1 MSKTRTSFLWS
12 ACRNLHVI
20 LLLIMQPGLGAYSQK
35 QTMTIYPVSNCPR
48 SERQADIWYFG
59 DKAGIDFRSGTAVP
73 LTDENV
79 MTAFKSSAVISDS
92 NGNLQFFTNAKTVW
106 AKDFTPMVNAPSMLG
121 DLGVTQPS
129 IIIPKPGDSLLYYIF
144 NIDVMTFKPDNTYST
159 QGLTYSVVDMVRN
172 LNSGEGTSAWNIP
185 LLTPVAQK
193 ITAVRHSNGID
204 YWIIVH
210 KWGSDEFYSYLL
222 SATGLSAPVIS
233 SAGVSHLGAFTSQS
247 NAYGYMKA
255 SPDGTKIALAVSG
268 LNLVELCDFDA
279 GSGRVSNSSDYTY
292 AIPGIAPYGIEF
304 SSDSKMLYASLLML
318 TGNGPPIVPSRVYQ
332 FNLRNGLVNPVLLDS
347 MPGVR
352 VGGLQ
357 LARDGRIY
365 VSRTV
370 NLLTKKDSLDVI
382 YNPTRPG
389 LDCNYNLLSNVSGSR
404 FSLDGRKSTYGLPS
418 FMQSYFQRPA
428 FTHDSV
434 CRGDVT
440 HFKIINDANID
451 NVLWD
456 FGDGATSTQLSP
468 FHLYNAPGNFKVRL
482 TENFNGKAF
491 MDSVSITI
499 HDLPVIQLGD
509 TILLFS
515 GASIVLHGGAG
526 FQSYEWSNG
535 SRNADINVENGG
547 NYWVKVEDYY
557 CCYNSDSVYVNV
569 FNYFF
574 PNAFT
579 PDGDGK
585 NDIFRMIG
593 LYRNINL
600 KLYVYDR
607 WGKMV
612 FHSED
617 IDEGWDGTT
626 KGQKCPPGTYSWEAL
641 IDFIGNDITTN
652 GKVSFKGTVIL
663 LR

>member
-1 MSKTRTSFLWS
+1 VNLTQTSVFSS
-12 ACRNLHVI
+12 AYRKPYVI
-20 LLLIMQPGLGAYSQK
+20 LILFLLSASVVFSQK
-35 QTMTIYPVSNCPR
+35 QAETIYPVSNCPR
-48 SERQADIWYFG
+48 SEKQADIWYFG
-59 DKAGIDFRSGTAVP
+59 DKAGIDFRSGTAIA

-92 NGNLQFFTNAKTVW
+92 MGNLQFFTNAKTVW

-129 IIIPKPGDSLLYYIF
+129 LVVPKPGDSSLYYIF
-144 NIDVMTFKPDNTYST
+144 NIDVMTYQPDNTYT
-159 QGLTYSVVDMVRN
+159 TRGLTYCVVNMVSN
-172 LNSGEGTSAWNIP
+172 SNSGEGTSQWNIP
-185 LLTPVAQK
+185 LLSPVAQK

-210 KWGSDEFYSYLL
+210 KWGSDEFYSYEL
-222 SATGLSAPVIS
+222 SKNGLSAPVIS
-233 SAGVSHLGAFTSQS
+233 NAGVAHLGAFANQS
-247 NAYGYMKA
+247 TAYGYMKA
-255 SPDGTKIALAVSG
+255 SPDGSMLALAVSG
-268 LNLVELCDFDA
+268 LNMVELCDFDA
-279 GSGRVSNSSDYTY
+279 GTGKVSNASDYTY

-304 SSDSKMLYASLLML
+304 SSDSKMLYSSLLML
-318 TGNGPPIVPSRVYQ
+318 TGNGAPAVPSRVYQ
-332 FNLRNGLVNPVLLDS
+332 FNLRAGLVNPLLIDS

-352 VGGLQ
+352 IGGMQ

-370 NLLTKKDSLDVI
+370 NLLNKKDSIDVI

-389 LDCNYNLLSNVSGSR
+389 LDCNYNLLNNLPGSR

-418 FMQSYFQRPA
+418 FIQSYFQRPA
-428 FTHDSV
+428 FTSDSV
-434 CRGDVT
+434 CKGDVT
-440 HFKIINDANID
+440 HFSILNSANID
-451 NVLWD
+451 SVSWD
-456 FGDGATSTQLSP
+456 FGDGTNSNQLTP
-468 FHLYNAPGNFKVRL
+468 LHLYNATGNFKVIL
-482 TENFNGKAF
+482 TEKFNGKRF
-491 MDSVSITI
+491 KDSVFVTI
-499 HDLPVIQLGD
+499 HDLPVIELGD
-509 TILLFS
+509 TILLYS
-515 GASIVLHGGAG
+515 GASIVLHAGSG

-535 SRNADINVENGG
+535 SRNADISVENAG

-574 PNAFT
+574 PSAFT

-585 NDIFRMIG
+585 NDVFRMIG

-600 KLYVYDR
+600 KLYVFDR

-612 FHSED
+612 FHSEN
-617 IDEGWDGTT
+617 IDQGWDGTAQ
-626 KGQKCPPGTYSWEAL
+626 GQKCPPGTYTWEAFV
-641 IDFIGNDITTN
+641 DFIGNDITTN
-652 GKVSFKGTVIL
+652 GKVKFKGTVIL